1 MLTSVD
7 GGVVNPDRDLAGVTD
22 KDVEMERR
30 VIHFLDKAALHN
42 LEVLARIAKDR
53 SFDFSEAI
61 KAIAKKA
68 KIEAPALRK
77 VILARVSDKLEE
89 KKEEAHQASL
99 LFEVLGE

>member
-1 MLTSVD
+1 MLTTVD

-61 KAIAKKA
+61 KAISKKA

-77 VILARVSDKLEE
+77 VILARVSDKFQDR
-89 KKEEAHQASL
+89 KKEADQACL
-99 LFEVLGE
+99 LFDVLGE